1 LIFTRSKNI
10 HVGGVPF
17 GAELAPIFKGEGQI
31 IRMDPL
37 GWNTGI
43 QGLLS
48 VIAHRPPKGLMDG
61 PGRGLTSKS
70 PVAVTLARWLG
81 LDGEQSR
88 RLWRAHSGYPGN

>member
-1 LIFTRSKNI
+1 LIFTRSKDI

-61 PGRGLTSKS
+61 QAGTNVKITGRRY
-70 PVAVTLARWLG
+70 AR
-81 LDGEQSR
+81 SVV
-88 RLWRAHSGYPGN
+88 RA